1 MRAQKA
7 FRRLHYWGAAIAA
20 LPVIVI
26 LGTGL
31 LLQLKKNLTWVQPTE
46 FRGTAGAPQV
56 SFEQLLATA
65 RAIPEAGVRSWDDIP
80 RVEMRPQKG
89 LVKLI
94 SANNTEIQ
102 IDLGSGAVLHS
113 AYRRS
118 DIIEALHDGSWFFP
132 AAKLWVF
139 LPAGIILLG
148 LWLTGLY
155 LFLLPFLAKRRQR
168 ARLAGIAPHSTTP
181 AR

>member
-20 LPVIVI
+20 VPVVII
-26 LGTGL
+26 LGTGI
-31 LLQLKKNLTWVQPTE
+31 LLQLKKNLSWVQPVE
-46 FRGTAGAPQV
+46 VRGASGTPSV
-56 SFEQLLATA
+56 SFDQLLAA
-65 RAIPEAGVRSWDDIP
+65 AQSVPAAEVRSWDDIP

-89 LVKLI
+89 LVKLV
-94 SANNTEIQ
+94 SSNNTEIQ
-102 IDLGSGAVLHS
+102 IDITTGAVLAS

-118 DIIEALHDGSWFFP
+118 DVIEALHDGSWFFP

-139 LPAGIILLG
+139 LPAGIILFG

-155 LFLLPFLAKRRQR
+155 LFILPFLAKRRQR
-168 ARLAGIAPHSTTP
+168 ARLAGTAPHPTP
-181 AR
+181 PVR